1 MIDGVPRAAGKD
13 DAPGAELG
21 GAIGGQRDLFLVCD
35 QQDRSPCLLQRTDD
49 VDDVRDREH
58 IDACCR
64 FIEDSQCRFHR
75 KDRGEFDPVTFAAAE
90 TLVDPAGQIALRV
103 QANPFQGR
111 FRILPPVAQ
120 THVFTNRDAFESC
133 RFLPGEREA
142 QPGPFVH
149 GERKK
154 IGAPKE
160 DLPGARLVAVAS
172 HEEISQGGL
181 PRPIGSKQGMDFAGL
196 HGEIES
202 IENPVVSDLTG
213 EAANV

>member
-1 MIDGVPRAAGKD
+1 MRIMKMNQRRSHVGSLMRLGLWLCLVVWSMPVGHVAAGSAALAD
-13 DAPGAELG
+13 P
-21 GAIGGQRDLFLVCD
+21 
-35 QQDRSPCLLQRTDD
+35 RTM
-49 VDDVRDREH
+49 
-58 IDACCR
+58 
-64 FIEDSQCRFHR
+64 
-75 KDRGEFDPVTFAAAE
+75 KFDPVTFTAAE
-90 TLVDPAGQIALRV
+90 SLVDSAGQIALRV

-181 PRPIGSKQGMDFAGL
+181 AGTVGSKQGMDFTGL